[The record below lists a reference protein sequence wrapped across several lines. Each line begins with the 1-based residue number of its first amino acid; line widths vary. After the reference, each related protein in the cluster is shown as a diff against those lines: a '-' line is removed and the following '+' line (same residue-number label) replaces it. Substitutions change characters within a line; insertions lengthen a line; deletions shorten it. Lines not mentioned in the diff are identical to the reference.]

1 MADCL
6 DTLIE
11 LRESL
16 GNNVYDSMQGIYK
29 RDAYDGHGKPHYGA
43 GNLDE
48 EYFTAKVFDGS
59 DCPSV
64 PGCMEDPEHVT
75 KGQKVYK
82 GSSTNPTTIIITGTF
97 LSLGNSRKS
106 LYRSLGCL
114 LNATGGVSYR

>member
-1 MADCL
+1 M
-6 DTLIE
+6 
-11 LRESL
+11 
-16 GNNVYDSMQGIYK
+16 YK
-29 RDAYDGHGKPHYGA
+29 RDEMDREGVPHYDA
-43 GNLDE
+43 KNFDN

-97 LSLGNSRKS
+97 LSLRNGPARTHFTE
-106 LYRSLGCL
+106 
-114 LNATGGVSYR
+114 AGVEAIVEACTD